1 MANKQGYTVL
11 ERYPVIDYAI
21 VDRGEKAYQRY
32 VATWMLNEDDPDHI
46 YWSQGHYF
54 ETLLEAT
61 KYVSDLL
68 TGSGVN
74 LADLENEFKDDPS
87 IGDMTI
93 EEFIRWC
100 ET

>member
-11 ERYPVIDYAI
+11 ERYPVINYAI
-21 VDRGEKAYQRY
+21 VDRGEKSYQRY

-54 ETLLEAT
+54 ETLYEAN
-61 KYVSDLL
+61 KYISDML
-68 TGSGVN
+68 TSTGN
-74 LADLENEFKDDPS
+74 TADLEAEFAED
-87 IGDMTI
+87 IGSMTI

-100 ET
+100 EE